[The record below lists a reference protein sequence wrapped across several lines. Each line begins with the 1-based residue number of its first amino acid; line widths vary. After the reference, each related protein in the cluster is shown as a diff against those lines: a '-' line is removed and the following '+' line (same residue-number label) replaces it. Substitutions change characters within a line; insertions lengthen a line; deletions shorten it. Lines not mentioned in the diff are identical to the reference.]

1 MSHAPGLPDRSR
13 RALLRGRLRPASV
26 LRPPW
31 ALDAAR
37 FAAACTGCGACVEAC
52 PQAVLARADGGLPEF
67 VPARGECTFCGD
79 CAAAC
84 PEGAFAPVHEA
95 PWSLRA
101 TVGEGCLAVRGIV
114 CMSCR
119 DACGDAAI
127 RFPPTHAVPRP
138 RVDADRCTGCGAC
151 VGACPAG
158 AISLAAA
165 AALEVPLGA

>member
-37 FAAACTGCGACVEAC
+37 FAAAC
-52 PQAVLARADGGLPEF
+52 R
-67 VPARGECTFCGD
+67 GD

-101 TVGEGCLAVRGIV
+101 TVGEACLAVRGIV